1 MENFNVS
8 NPNYI
13 KNKNKKV
20 RFNLYQKNKSS
31 SLDFDNDYASKVRT
45 ILNKN
50 IISRYKNSPYS
61 LDNI

>member
-1 MENFNVS
+1 MENFNES

-20 RFNLYQKNKSS
+20 RFNLNQKNKSS

-50 IISRYKNSPYS
+50 IISRYKNSPFS
-61 LDNI
+61 L